1 MILKNN
7 LYLVYILIGS
17 FIFLT
22 VYALEANG
30 QENRGASYLVLEF
43 MHVDNEQE
51 TAYGETESFWRNI
64 HQERVNAGDII
75 GWDLWWLRPGGENQG
90 AQYLTVTIY
99 DDPVEMMQG
108 GNFMEHARN
117 AYPDMS
123 DEELMAELDKGASTR
138 DLASRYYMARV
149 GGVGSDYELEIG
161 TVSSMDMMKVEF
173 DNMTSYDIYEQTE
186 MDVFMP
192 WHEEAIQNGT
202 KESWGLYRVMSPI
215 GNATGFS
222 HITFNMY
229 NGWEQYFSG
238 GMGGDSFSDDLLIE
252 RGLQTRTME
261 WSYLATLID
270 MVR

>member
-1 MILKNN
+1 MILKNKG
-7 LYLVYILIGS
+7 YLISIILCASILFTG
-17 FIFLT
+17 FT
-22 VYALEANG
+22 MGANA
-30 QENRGASYLVLEF
+30 QENTAASYLVLEF
-43 MHVDNEQE
+43 MEVDNEQE

-99 DDPVEMMQG
+99 DDPVKMMQG
-108 GNFMEHARN
+108 GNLMEHARN

-123 DEELMAELDKGASTR
+123 DDELMAELNKAATTR
-138 DLASRYYMARV
+138 DLAYRHYMARV
-149 GGVGSDYELEIG
+149 GGVSSDYQLEVG

-173 DNMTSYDIYEQTE
+173 DNMSSYEMYEQTE
-186 MDVFMP
+186 LEVFMP
-192 WHEEAIQNGT
+192 WHDEAIQNGN

-215 GNATGFS
+215 GSATSFS

-229 NGWEQYFSG
+229 NGWEQYFSA
-238 GMGGDSFSDDLLIE
+238 GMGGDSFSDGLLIE

-261 WSYLATLID
+261 WSYLANLID